1 MQQKPRMVRSVPRPS
16 IAYVGQITAYG
27 GMSGEGERMPRWK
40 LVQAPTCTPTHTL
53 TIMVVSPLD
62 KKNIGLVQR
71 LKELFLC
78 WSLLSS
84 QERDELDR
92 QVLSNFSQERM
103 SLYKPL
109 KEALYRWELL
119 QDTQGA
125 PGCEPGTVSFSCD
138 PQLEEEITNIIYTL
152 EVLLKKLRACGS
164 KSKNVSIINIE
175 MCKDVGAL
183 TSNDRKSRQPGKSLS
198 KSRAIPAHSVQSYSQ
213 LLMANSEFS
222 VELSGY
228 NTD

>member
-1 MQQKPRMVRSVPRPS
+1 MRLTAKRVCCVDHMTSSIQISWHYLRQQTVATRTLQS
-16 IAYVGQITAYG
+16 
-27 GMSGEGERMPRWK
+27 
-40 LVQAPTCTPTHTL
+40 APIH
-53 TIMVVSPLD
+53 
-62 KKNIGLVQR
+62 KQR

-92 QVLSNFSQERM
+92 QVLSNFTQERM

-164 KSKNVSIINIE
+164 KSKNVAIINIE

-198 KSRAIPAHSVQSYSQ
+198 KSRAVPAHSVQSYSQ
-213 LLMANSEFS
+213 LLMANNEFS

>member
-1 MQQKPRMVRSVPRPS
+1 
-16 IAYVGQITAYG
+16 
-27 GMSGEGERMPRWK
+27 
-40 LVQAPTCTPTHTL
+40 
-53 TIMVVSPLD
+53 
-62 KKNIGLVQR
+62 
-71 LKELFLC
+71 
-78 WSLLSS
+78 
-84 QERDELDR
+84 
-92 QVLSNFSQERM
+92 M

-213 LLMANSEFS
+213 LLMANTEARLGADEKQKTGQDMASWLPSLVSWDCERW
-222 VELSGY
+222 
-228 NTD
+228 